1 MADDKKI
8 DIIKGAILLEHR
20 GKALYESVVKTTKNN
35 AVRELFEFLVK
46 EEQKHVEML
55 NKQYGLISTGK
66 AFDLSGEKPEDAG
79 TADRILTE
87 EIVSGISGAGYEA
100 AVISAAL
107 DFEKKAVKYYS
118 EQADSAG
125 STEEEKLYDWFAGW
139 EKGHMKML
147 AELED
152 GIKEQVWYDNS
163 FWPLD

>member
-20 GKALYESVVKTTKNN
+20 GKALYESVVKTTKND

-46 EEQKHVEML
+46 EEQKHVELL
-55 NKQYGLISTGK
+55 NKQYGLVSSGK
-66 AFDLSGEKPEDAG
+66 SFDLSGEKPGETV
-79 TADRILTE
+79 TADRVLTG

-107 DFEKKAVKYYS
+107 DFEKKAVNYYS
-118 EQADSAG
+118 EQAESAG
-125 STEEEKLYDWFAGW
+125 STEEKKLYDWFAVW

>member
-8 DIIKGAILLEHR
+8 DVIKGAILLEHR
-20 GKALYESVVKTTKNN
+20 GKALYESVVENTKND
-35 AVRELFEFLVK
+35 AVKGLFEFLVK
-46 EEQKHVEML
+46 EEQKHIEML
-55 NKQYGLISTGK
+55 NKQYGLVSSGNP
-66 AFDLSGEKPEDAG
+66 FDLPGEKPED
-79 TADRILTE
+79 TATAEGVLTK

-125 STEEEKLYDWFAGW
+125 SAEEKKLYHWFADW

-152 GIKEQVWYDNS
+152 GIKEQIWYDNS